1 MLMSD
6 SIASIRR
13 DYALASLSEAD
24 IDTDPFK
31 QFQKW
36 FSEAVAAAIDDV
48 NAMVLS
54 TVDAS
59 NKPHARV
66 VLLKGF
72 ENGQFTFFT
81 NYLSHKGQD
90 MKGNPHVSLVFFWK
104 ELQRQVRIEGSVQ
117 PVSEEES
124 TRYFSSR
131 PVDSQLGAWAS
142 QQSQVLESR
151 EELESRFLQYKEQYK
166 DASIPKPPHWGGYAL
181 TPDLIEFWQG
191 RQNRLHDRF
200 SFSLLDNGHWQ
211 RQRLNP

>member
-1 MLMSD
+1 MSD

-13 DYALASLSEAD
+13 EYALASLSEAD
-24 IDTDPFK
+24 IDPNPLA

-36 FSEAVAAAIDDV
+36 FSEALQAAIDDV

-72 ENGQFTFFT
+72 ENGRFTFFT
-81 NYLSHKGQD
+81 NYLSHKGQEMD
-90 MKGNPHVSLVFFWK
+90 GNPNASLVFYWK
-104 ELQRQVRIEGSVQ
+104 ELQRQVRIEGPVNR
-117 PVSEEES
+117 VSEEES
-124 TRYFSSR
+124 TRYFASR

-142 QQSQVLESR
+142 QQSEVLENREVLESR
-151 EELESRFLQYKEQYK
+151 FHQFKTQFQ
-166 DASIPKPPHWGGYAL
+166 DAPIPKPPHWGGYAL
-181 TPDLIEFWQG
+181 NPAKIEFWQG

-200 SFSLLDNGHWQ
+200 QFVVQPDGQWLRL
-211 RQRLNP
+211 RLNP